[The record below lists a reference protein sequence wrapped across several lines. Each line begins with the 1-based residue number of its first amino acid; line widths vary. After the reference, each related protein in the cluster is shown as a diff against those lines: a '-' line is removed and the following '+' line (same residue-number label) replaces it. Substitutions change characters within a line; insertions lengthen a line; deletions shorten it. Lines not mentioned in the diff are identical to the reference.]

1 MTFRLLV
8 SVVLLLSVAHVSAQQ
23 AELVGSVHDIN
34 GRVLP
39 GVRVE
44 LMGEGD
50 SRRQTVT
57 NVQGRFR
64 IAGVNAGV
72 YSVLFILPGF
82 DPVTRTNITV
92 PGEGTVNVG
101 EITMRVAAL
110 AGTVQM
116 PGPLPPPR
124 DMRPECLHGRDETAS
139 DRERRVEAFA
149 AMRLLMSLLERVP
162 VSIFGYPDWETLAR
176 SKVVS
181 DLQNGAGPGAE
192 LARKIR
198 WGEAEPLPGWDLTY
212 MRSRHRV
219 RFALTDSRD
228 PCGFSYDSDDLWSY
242 GRVLPLQ

>member
-8 SVVLLLSVAHVSAQQ
+8 SVVLFLSVAHVSAQQ
-23 AELVGSVHDIN
+23 AEVVGSVHDIN

-64 IAGVNAGV
+64 IAVVNAGV

-110 AGTVQM
+110 AGTVQR
-116 PGPLPPPR
+116 PVPLPPPR
-124 DMRPECLHGRDETAS
+124 DMRPGCLHGRDETDAE
-139 DRERRVEAFA
+139 RQRRVDAFL
-149 AMRLLMSLLERVP
+149 AMHLIASLLERVP
-162 VSIFGYPDWETLAR
+162 VSIFGYPDWVTLAR
-176 SKVVS
+176 SKAVS
-181 DLQNGAGPGAE
+181 DLQNGAGATAE
-192 LARKIR
+192 LARKIQ
-198 WGEAEPLPGWDLTY
+198 WGDAEPLPGWNITY
-212 MRSRHRV
+212 LRSTLRV

-228 PCGFSYDSDDLWSY
+228 PCGFSYDSDDLARNA
-242 GRVLPLQ
+242 RVLPLR